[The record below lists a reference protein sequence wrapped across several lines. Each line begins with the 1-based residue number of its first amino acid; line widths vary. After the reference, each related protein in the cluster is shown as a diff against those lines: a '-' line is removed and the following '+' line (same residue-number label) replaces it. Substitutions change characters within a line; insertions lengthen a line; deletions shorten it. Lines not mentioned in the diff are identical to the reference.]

1 VDVSHCSPDLDLG
14 AGRRTGLGPRR
25 RACSD
30 IRTYM
35 AERAGNHNKRSTNKI
50 SKNVNKYNINVKNW
64 FWHCSMKSDYFNLRT
79 YENINFFSCKLQKH

>member
-1 VDVSHCSPDLDLG
+1 VDVSQCSPDLDLG

-35 AERAGNHNKRSTNKI
+35 AERAGNLNKSSTNRISENGNRYDIGIKI
-50 SKNVNKYNINVKNW
+50 GIDTSV
-64 FWHCSMKSDYFNLRT
+64 
-79 YENINFFSCKLQKH
+79 